1 MLFRSLIFVADKDY
15 EKDLQMKLFLEE
27 VNNRKPVTLADVFKE
42 EKPKKPPT
50 KKTTTKKATTKKA
63 SPVKAKKEEK
73 SE

>member
-1 MLFRSLIFVADKDY
+1 TPALIFVADKDY

-42 EKPKKPPT
+42 EKPKKS
-50 KKTTTKKATTKKA
+50 TTKKATTKKA